1 MNALSFTKRI
11 IRGPR
16 DTLPIHRFHVGQLV
30 RSKGALTRESISGE
44 TYRIVATL
52 PIRDNALQYRIR
64 SSRETHERVTDEGN
78 LEVIVSAGKD
88 GMALAER
95 AFRTAHIL

>member
-16 DTLPIHRFHVGQLV
+16 DQSPVHRFQVGQLV
-30 RSKGALTRESISGE
+30 RSKGALTRESTIGD
-44 TYRIVATL
+44 TYRITATL

-64 SSRETHERVTDEGN
+64 SNGECHERVTDEGN
-78 LEVIVSAGKD
+78 LELVNAGND
-88 GMALAER
+88 AIARAER

>member
-16 DTLPIHRFHVGQLV
+16 DQSPVHRFQVGQLV
-30 RSKGALTRESISGE
+30 RSKGALTRESIIGD
-44 TYRIVATL
+44 TYRITATL

-64 SSRETHERVTDEGN
+64 SSDECHERVTDEGN
-78 LEVIVSAGKD
+78 LELIRPAD
-88 GMALAER
+88 ERMALAER
-95 AFRTAHIL
+95 AFKSKHAL

>member
-11 IRGPR
+11 IRGPH
-16 DTLPIHRFHVGQLV
+16 DTSPIHRFHVGQLV

-44 TYRIVATL
+44 TYRIIATL

-78 LEVIVSAGKD
+78 LEVLAGAGKD
-88 GMALAER
+88 EVAMAER
-95 AFRTAHIL
+95 AFRAAHIL

>member
-1 MNALSFTKRI
+1 MNTLSFTKRI

-16 DTLPIHRFHVGQLV
+16 DQSPVHRFHVGQLV
-30 RSKGALTRESISGE
+30 RSKRALTRESISGE
-44 TYRIVATL
+44 AYRITATL

-64 SSRETHERVTDEGN
+64 SNGECHERVTDEGN
-78 LEVIVSAGKD
+78 LELVNAGND
-88 GMALAER
+88 AIARAER